1 MKNTK
6 RILAL
11 VLVMVM
17 AAALMAGCG
26 TAGSGSSASTPATE
40 APASSSSA
48 TEPTQAPETDTPDE
62 PETGLPLVEEAATL
76 TMWDTFNPTV
86 LSYIDGWSEHPVLKE
101 VYDMTNVYIE
111 AVCVPG
117 NKGADAFQL
126 LLAGEEYYDIMS
138 SFDNFYTGGIDQ
150 AIDDEVILN
159 LTDLINEYAPDYL
172 AAIAEQDCM
181 KDCTTNNGNMGV
193 FFSGVDFIDTM
204 AAEGIELVALP
215 EPTLNGTDKIH
226 TVQPNSAKA
235 RAKFCITT
243 ECEDPELAVRFLNVF
258 FQKDIAELCD
268 YGIEGQAYTME
279 NGERKFT
286 DLLLNNPDGLASGN
300 ARRIYCV
307 DDWCFYQNKGR
318 DLYFYSDKGVEATQ
332 VFADQMDYTMA
343 MPLGLSLTADEAD
356 IFSTRFAEI
365 STYALESI
373 ANFVLGDKNLES
385 DWDEY
390 VAQLEAMG
398 SKDIT
403 EVYQSA
409 YDRYMSK

>member
-1 MKNTK
+1 
-6 RILAL
+6 
-11 VLVMVM
+11 MVK
-17 AAALMAGCG
+17 
-26 TAGSGSSASTPATE
+26 
-40 APASSSSA
+40 
-48 TEPTQAPETDTPDE
+48 
-62 PETGLPLVEEAATL
+62 TGLIGIGGMGRGHLANLVR
-76 TMWDTFNPTV
+76 F
-86 LSYIDGWSEHPVLKE
+86 
-101 VYDMTNVYIE
+101 TNE
-111 AVCVPG
+111 
-117 NKGADAFQL
+117 
-126 LLAGEEYYDIMS
+126 GEI
-138 SFDNFYTGGIDQ
+138 I
-150 AIDDEVILN
+150 
-159 LTDLINEYAPDYL
+159 
-172 AAIAEQDCM
+172 
-181 KDCTTNNGNMGV
+181 K
-193 FFSGVDFIDTM
+193 
-204 AAEGIELVALP
+204 LVAACDIDP
-215 EPTLNGTDKIH
+215 
-226 TVQPNSAKA
+226 A
-235 RAKFCITT
+235 RF
-243 ECEDPELAVRFLNVF
+243 
-258 FQKDIAELCD
+258 
-268 YGIEGQAYTME
+268 E

-373 ANFVLGDKNLES
+373 ANFVLGDKSLES